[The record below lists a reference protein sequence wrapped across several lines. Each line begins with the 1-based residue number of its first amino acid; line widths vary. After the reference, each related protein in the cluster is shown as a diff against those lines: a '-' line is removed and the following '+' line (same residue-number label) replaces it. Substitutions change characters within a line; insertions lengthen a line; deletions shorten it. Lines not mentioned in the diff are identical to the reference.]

1 MSHGFTLIVTDDTTC
16 PGIEISKLGGDRRAT
31 VGGYIHSIPAVSRW
45 LASPE
50 HSGVL
55 VFVLGDDD
63 RIPDRLASRSLTFAV
78 EDSVYR
84 RYEEVKATG

>member
-1 MSHGFTLIVTDDTTC
+1 MGHGFTLIVTDDTTC
-16 PGIEISKLGGDRRAT
+16 PGIEIQKLGGNARAT
-31 VGGYIHSIPAVSRW
+31 VGGYIHAIPAVRRW

-78 EDSVYR
+78 DESVYR
-84 RYEEVKATG
+84 RYEEARASA